1 MKIKLKAEWLGH
13 GKGTTLDLTEQSA
26 LRLISIG
33 TAEEV
38 EVDKEKPEMKGEAKA
53 ISKPPVDKMVKRPV
67 RKK

>member
-26 LRLISIG
+26 KRLISIG
-33 TAEEV
+33 TAEEDK
-38 EVDKEKPEMKGEAKA
+38 VDKEESKTKGETKA
-53 ISKPPVDKMVKRPV
+53 ISKPPIDKMVKRPV